1 MKIALVYDRVN
12 KFGGAEQVLL
22 ALHEVWPNA
31 PLYTAV
37 YDKQKA
43 TWAKVFKVHTSFLQR
58 IPSAKR
64 HHELFPWLTPLGF
77 ELFNFDMFDV
87 VISITSAEAKTII
100 TKPHTLHICYCLTPT
115 RYLWSGYTSYQQE
128 PGLGRFS
135 WLSKIVLSLSHSIL
149 KKWDFYAAQK
159 PDYFIA
165 ISNLVSHRIESFY
178 KRTVDAV
185 IYPPVTMSAFPLA
198 EKTNTEH
205 APFLVVSRLVSY
217 KRIDIVID
225 ACTKLNLPLVVIGD
239 GKDAQRLIKRA
250 GKNVT
255 FIRNKLTT
263 EELARY
269 YQQCRAFLF
278 AGEEDFGIVAAEAQ
292 ASGKPVLCY
301 KKSGIA
307 EIIIPGKTGE
317 VFEEQTVE
325 CLVNAL
331 SQFHLETYDPVA
343 CRKQASQFDI
353 VRFKKQIS
361 LFVANVLKEYN
372 TENIQERR

>member
-1 MKIALVYDRVN
+1 MKVALVYDRIN

-22 ALHEVWPNA
+22 ALHEIWPDA
-31 PLYTAV
+31 PIYTAV
-37 YDKQKA
+37 YDKQRA
-43 TWAKVFKVHTSFLQR
+43 SWARVFKVHTSFLQY
-58 IPSAKR
+58 IPGAKR

-100 TKPHTLHICYCLTPT
+100 TKPNTVHICYCLTPT
-115 RYLWSGYTSYQQE
+115 RYLWSGYSSYKKE
-128 PGLGRFS
+128 PGLGIFS
-135 WLSKIVLSLSHSIL
+135 WISKIALSLSHKTL
-149 KKWDFYAAQK
+149 KKWDLYAAQK
-159 PDYFIA
+159 PDYYIA
-165 ISNLVSHRIESFY
+165 ISNLVSQRIVSFY
-178 KRTVDAV
+178 NRNVDEV
-185 IYPPVTMSAFPLA
+185 IYPPVRMSEFSIANNI
-198 EKTNTEH
+198 NTDH

-225 ACTKLNLPLVVIGD
+225 ACTILNVPLVVIGD
-239 GKDAQRLIKRA
+239 GKDAQRLINRA
-250 GKNVT
+250 GKNVR

-269 YQQCRAFLF
+269 YQQCKAFLF

-317 VFEEQTVE
+317 VFEEQTVK

-331 SQFHLETYDPVA
+331 SRFHLELYDPVA

-353 VRFKKQIS
+353 VRFKQQIS
-361 LFVANVLKEYN
+361 KFVDKVLKEHN
-372 TENIQERR
+372 SKHI